1 MPNHSAQFEVA
12 MNWEAIGALG
22 QVLGSVAVVATLL
35 YVARE
40 VRQSGRSL
48 SISALRD
55 TTAQWNHW
63 SEMIA
68 TSTDLAEIV
77 SKGNKSY
84 DNLSESESL
93 RYGAYVQSFFDNV
106 ESYRSLVIDYGMDKD
121 LAVLTSIVSRRIQI
135 PGFKAWWAANTADYA
150 DAFASWIDAIRRD
163 A

>member
-1 MPNHSAQFEVA
+1 
-12 MNWEAIGALG
+12 
-22 QVLGSVAVVATLL
+22 
-35 YVARE
+35 
-40 VRQSGRSL
+40 
-48 SISALRD
+48 
-55 TTAQWNHW
+55 
-63 SEMIA
+63 MIA

-150 DAFASWIDAIRRD
+150 DSFASWIEAIRRD

>member
-1 MPNHSAQFEVA
+1 

-22 QVLGSVAVVATLL
+22 QVFGAVAVVVTLL

-68 TSTDLAEIV
+68 TSADLAAIV

-84 DNLSESESL
+84 DDLSESESL
-93 RYGAYVQSFFDNV
+93 RYGAFVQSFFDNV
-106 ESYRSLVIDYGMDKD
+106 DSYRSLVIDYGMDRD
-121 LAVLTSIVSRRIQI
+121 LTVLTKIVSRRIDI
-135 PGFKAWWAANTADYA
+135 PGFKAWWAANTADYS
-150 DAFASWIDAIRRD
+150 DNFVSWIEAVRRG

>member
-1 MPNHSAQFEVA
+1 

-22 QVLGSVAVVATLL
+22 QVLGAVAVIATLL
-35 YVARE
+35 YIARE
-40 VRQSGRSL
+40 VRQNGRSL

-77 SKGNKSY
+77 SKGNKSS

-106 ESYRSLVIDYGMDKD
+106 DSYRSLAIDYGMEKD
-121 LAVLTSIVSRRIQI
+121 LTLLASIVSRRIQI
-135 PGFKAWWAANTADYA
+135 PGFNAWWAANTADYA
-150 DAFASWIDAIRRD
+150 DNFVSWIEVVRRD
-163 A
+163 GATNEGIR

>member
-1 MPNHSAQFEVA
+1 
-12 MNWEAIGALG
+12 MNWEAVGALG
-22 QVLGSVAVVATLL
+22 QLLGAVAVVATLI
-35 YVARE
+35 YIARE
-40 VRQSGRSL
+40 VRQNGRSL

-55 TTAQWNHW
+55 TTARWNHW

-68 TSTDLAEIV
+68 TSTGLAEIV

-106 ESYRSLVIDYGMDKD
+106 DSYRSLAIDYGMDKD
-121 LAVLTSIVSRRIQI
+121 LTVLASIVSRRIQI

-150 DAFASWIDAIRRD
+150 DTFVSWIETVRLTRDERGGIR
-163 A
+163 

>member
-1 MPNHSAQFEVA
+1 

-22 QVLGSVAVVATLL
+22 QVLGAVAVVATLL

-40 VRQSGRSL
+40 VRHSGRSL

-63 SEMIA
+63 SQMIA

-84 DNLSESESL
+84 DTLSEIESL

-106 ESYRSLVIDYGMDKD
+106 DSYRSLVIDYGIDRD
-121 LAVLTSIVSRRIQI
+121 LALLSSIVSRRIQI

-150 DAFASWIDAIRRD
+150 DNFVSWIEAVQRNP
-163 A
+163 

>member
-1 MPNHSAQFEVA
+1 
-12 MNWEAIGALG
+12 MNWDAIGALG
-22 QVLGSVAVVATLL
+22 QVVGAVAVVATLL

-40 VRQSGRSL
+40 VRHSGRSL

-84 DNLSESESL
+84 DDLSETESL
-93 RYGAYVQSFFDNV
+93 RYGAFVQSFFDNV
-106 ESYRSLVIDYGMDKD
+106 DSYRSLVIDYRMDRD
-121 LAVLTSIVSRRIQI
+121 LAVLTRIVSRRIKI
-135 PGFKAWWAANTADYA
+135 PGFEAWWTANTADYSEN
-150 DAFASWIDAIRRD
+150 FVSWIEAVRRD